1 MDGLQDTKYEKSMLL
16 VGCLL
21 DASDFILG
29 HSILVCQL
37 DTRERHPDYR
47 ESIPLK
53 DDVVHGVDDARLAG
67 TKFLDMFLRLVAK
80 PVRTNQSCFI
90 TFSIQK
96 QK

>member
-16 VGCLL
+16 VGYLL
-21 DASDFILG
+21 DATDFTLG

-47 ESIPLK
+47 ETISLI
-53 DDVVHGVDDARLAG
+53 DDVVHEVDDGRLAG
-67 TKFLDMFLRLVAK
+67 TSSWTCSFVLSRNQCVLINLVLLR
-80 PVRTNQSCFI
+80 F
-90 TFSIQK
+90 QK